1 MITINTE
8 MAKAF
13 AAEMDTVFANTRK
26 YSPIMN
32 FMMEVKVG
40 TSRNTNNGIKRNFI
54 VQLLPPFGKTC
65 IKGWVFMVD
74 GKVTAESVVW
84 LLEAAVKQLALFEKA
99 LDAYKSGSTYLSK
112 DFVETVEKYGVADL
126 EDRVEEMNEYF
137 KNLTL

>member
-13 AAEMDTVFANTRK
+13 AAEMDTVFASTRK
-26 YSPIMN
+26 HFPIMN
-32 FMMEVKVG
+32 CMMDVKVG

-54 VQLLPPFGKTC
+54 VELLAPYGKSY
-65 IKGWVFMVD
+65 IKGWVFEVD

-99 LDAYKSGSTYLSK
+99 LDAYKGGSTYLSK
-112 DFVETVEKYGVADL
+112 DFIDTIERYGIADL
-126 EDRVEEMNEYF
+126 EDRVAKMNDYF
-137 KNLTL
+137 KNLAL